1 MDKIRELKEN
11 RAKLVKDA
19 RAILDKAEA
28 ENENRQMTSEQD
40 AEYTRIMDEVDRL
53 GDQVEREER
62 IARVELEMRSAS
74 GSSSGSAN
82 RQAGSAASGGES
94 QSAEKRHM
102 EIFQRYLRQGLP
114 GLTQEDHT
122 FIRSLPEYRDMSA
135 FGADTAAVLTP
146 QEFTAQLLEN
156 LKRKVIM
163 RELATVITV
172 NTLAGFFAPTLDD
185 DVGDAEW
192 TAELARPS
200 VTDDLK
206 FGRRELRPHQLAKR
220 MLLPITLLQSSTVPI
235 ESIAN
240 ERLAHKFARAEENH
254 YFNGH
259 GAHQPLGLFAAS
271 DFGIPTSRDAV
282 AGSATALTF
291 DGLMNAQ
298 DTVREEYW
306 PNAKW
311 LFNRAAVRALRQIKD
326 GNGHYVWQPSVLTG
340 SPDVILDR
348 PFVTS
353 DYVPAVFTSGSYV
366 GMYGDFSYYWI
377 VQFNLTYLQRL
388 NELYAETNQIG
399 IIGRRWID
407 GAPVLPEAFARLK
420 LA

>member
-1 MDKIRELKEN
+1 MDKIRELKEK

-19 RAILDKAEA
+19 RAILDTAEA
-28 ENENRQMTSEQD
+28 DNKRSLNTEETAQYDRHME
-40 AEYTRIMDEVDRL
+40 EVDSL
-53 GDQVEREER
+53 GDTIERMER
-62 IARVELEMRSAS
+62 IARAELEMRSAS
-74 GSSSGSAN
+74 GSSSGSATGG
-82 RQAGSAASGGES
+82 GSTESGDTTP
-94 QSAEKRHM
+94 AIRHM
-102 EIFQRYLRQGLP
+102 EIFNRYVAGGRDAV
-114 GLTQEDHT
+114 TSEDIA
-122 FIRSLPEYRDMSA
+122 FVRSLPEYRDMSA
-135 FGADTAAVLTP
+135 FGAEVSAILTP
-146 QEFTAQLLEN
+146 QEFTTKLLEN

-192 TAELARPS
+192 TAELARPNL
-200 VTDDLK
+200 TDEPK

-235 ESIAN
+235 ESIMN
-240 ERLAHKFARAEENH
+240 ERMSHKFARAEDNH
-254 YFNGH
+254 FMNGN
-259 GAHQPLGLFAAS
+259 GSHQPLGLFAAS
-271 DFGIPTSRDAV
+271 DFGIPTTRDAV
-282 AGSATALTF
+282 AGTTTALTF

-306 PNAKW
+306 PNCKW
-311 LFNRAAVRALRQIKD
+311 LFNRAAVRSLRQIKD

-340 SPDVILDR
+340 APDVILDR

-353 DYVPAVFTSGSYV
+353 EYVPAVFTTGKYV

-377 VQFNLTYLQRL
+377 VQFNLTYVQRL
-388 NELYAETNQIG
+388 TELYAETNQIG
-399 IIGRRWID
+399 LIGRRWID